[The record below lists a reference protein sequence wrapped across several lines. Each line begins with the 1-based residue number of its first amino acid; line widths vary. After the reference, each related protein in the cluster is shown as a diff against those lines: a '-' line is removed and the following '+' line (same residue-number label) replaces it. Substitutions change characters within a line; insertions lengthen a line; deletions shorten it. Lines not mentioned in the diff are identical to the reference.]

1 METMASSRPMRFAA
15 DRPLRLAPATASDYR
30 ELARRRL
37 PRQLFDYIDGG
48 AYEEATMRSNVAD
61 LERVLLRQIVMRD
74 VSERD
79 PSVEVLG
86 QRLALPIVLAPVGL
100 AGMFAARAEVQA
112 ARAAEAAGVPFV
124 ESTVSI
130 CPIEEVARET
140 GTPPWFQLY
149 VMRDR
154 AYAEDLMARAAA
166 VSAPVLMLTIDL
178 AVVGA
183 RHRDTRNAVVGDP
196 GLWGKVRRGV
206 DLVSHPGWIR
216 STALGGKPLTFGN
229 LEKAV
234 PGARSPAAFKDWVDA
249 QFDPSVTWEDI
260 AWAREQW
267 PGKLVVKGVLDPE
280 DARRAADVGVDGIV
294 VSNHGG
300 RQLDA
305 VPSTTR
311 ALPAI
316 ADAVGDEVDVL
327 SDGGIRTGLDVVKML
342 ALGAKAVLVGRPWA
356 WAVAARGQAGVAHM
370 LEVMRAD
377 IDVALALTGQTSVAG
392 LDRSALYDT
401 GDTTRS
407 V

>member
-1 METMASSRPMRFAA
+1 MRRAA
-15 DRPLRLAPATASDYR
+15 DRPLGLAPATASDYR

-48 AYEEATMRSNVAD
+48 AYEEATMRANVAD
-61 LERVLLRQIVMRD
+61 LQHVLLRQIVMRD
-74 VSERD
+74 VSVRD
-79 PSVEVLG
+79 PAVEVLG

-100 AGMFAARAEVQA
+100 AGMFAPRAEVQA

-130 CPIEEVARET
+130 CPIEEVADAT
-140 GTPPWFQLY
+140 STPPWFQLY

-154 AYAEDLMARAAA
+154 GYAEDLIARARA
-166 VSAPVLMLTIDL
+166 VAAPVLMLTIDL

-183 RHRDTRNAVVGDP
+183 RHRDTRNAIVGDP
-196 GLWGKVRRGV
+196 GLWGKVRRAL
-206 DLVSHPGWIR
+206 DLVSHPRWIR
-216 STALGGKPLTFGN
+216 TTALGGKPLTFGN
-229 LEKAV
+229 LEKAI
-234 PGARSPAAFKDWVDA
+234 PGARSPGAFREWVDA

-260 AWAREQW
+260 AWVREQW